1 MKKFAALFLSL
12 LLSLSLAAPAA
23 LCAGEEEPLPTGQE
37 EPITP
42 VDPEEPEEPGG
53 AVQPMSDDEWPD
65 AGVVTF

>member
-1 MKKFAALFLSL
+1 MKKFIALCLSL
-12 LLSLSLAAPAA
+12 LLSLSLTAPAA

-53 AVQPMSDDEWPD
+53 AVRPMNDDDGPYG
-65 AGVVTF
+65 GVVTL

>member
-23 LCAGEEEPLPTGQE
+23 LCAGEEPLPTGQE

-53 AVQPMSDDEWPD
+53 AVQPMSDDE
-65 AGVVTF
+65 